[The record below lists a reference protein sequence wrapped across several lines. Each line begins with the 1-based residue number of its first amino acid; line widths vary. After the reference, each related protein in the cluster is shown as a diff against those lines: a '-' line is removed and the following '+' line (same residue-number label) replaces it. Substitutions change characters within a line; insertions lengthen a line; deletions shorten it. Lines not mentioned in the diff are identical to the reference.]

1 MHNDKTETKCEVL
14 SMQEYLDRRKARQSI
29 DRNGLECYDVLA
41 KRFLNTKE
49 ITIWHY

>member
-1 MHNDKTETKCEVL
+1 MQGDKTETKCEVL

-29 DRNGLECYDVLA
+29 DRNGRECYDVWA
-41 KRFLNTKE
+41 KSYMNTKE